1 MKPMDHDLVAVRD
14 LPPGIAEPSDEALAR
29 VRERVFA
36 RPAPRRLAWQLT
48 MRRIWVPVAAAAA
61 VLLVVGVGLYF
72 LRPRTI
78 SQPQPHPL
86 SSDPAEVRRVFDDLI
101 AAAGNATPYRPRAG
115 QLIYQESWMI
125 DIDLADGR
133 PYRERAETW
142 IEPAT
147 TAYVASARGSLS
159 PADPIPPAWA
169 SENAKD
175 PHRSTPPGKRPFL
188 ELTSLVAGPT
198 EPTAARRDF
207 IDRITTYAGV
217 SEDEQVWGAIYEM
230 AVLDPLIPVER
241 RVALYRV
248 LGELP
253 VSVGETGVDG
263 RRLVIVRFAAL
274 IGAFAGGQGGGKSYD
289 LLIDPATGR
298 FAGTQVLSDA
308 ADPAWAPRAAD
319 GAVPEPSRST
329 GVLGGR
335 SPMPPG
341 TVDPA
346 LIRRDLYHFS
356 LVENIGER
364 G

>member
-61 VLLVVGVGLYF
+61 VLLLVGFGLYF
-72 LRPRTI
+72 LRPRVV
-78 SQPQPHPL
+78 SQPQPQPL
-86 SSDPAEVRRVFDDLI
+86 SSDPAQVRRVFDDLV

-115 QLIYQESWMI
+115 QLIYQESWMV
-125 DIDLADGR
+125 DLDLADGR
-133 PYRERAETW
+133 PYQERAETW

-147 TAYVASARGSLS
+147 TAFVASARGGRSA
-159 PADPIPPAWA
+159 ADPIPPAWA
-169 SENAKD
+169 AENAKD
-175 PHRSTPPGKRPFL
+175 PYRSTPPDKRPFL

-198 EPTAARRDF
+198 EPAAARRDF
-207 IDRITTYAGV
+207 IDRITTYDAV

-274 IGAFAGGQGGGKSYD
+274 IGAFAGGHGGDKSYD
-289 LLIDPATGR
+289 LMIDPATGR
-298 FAGTQVLSDA
+298 IAGTQVLMNA
-308 ADPAWAPRAAD
+308 ADPAWFPRATD
-319 GAVPEPSRST
+319 GVVPEPSSSRS
-329 GVLGGR
+329 VPGGR
-335 SPMPPG
+335 SPVPPG

-346 LIRRDLYHFS
+346 LVRRDLYHFS